1 MIYNDIVERESGMN
15 KDNTMS
21 VLFILIFIG
30 KGGWYN
36 GLRLL
41 IALNRDGN
49 NLGPCCIKS
58 SYAKQQDQKGKV
70 INMSDSYNTNNMLP
84 KNVMIEDCKGNRD
97 TEIIT
102 HQFKNGRL
110 FLVGTIDQRMAVDFI
125 SAMLVL
131 AEEQKDVEII
141 IDSPGGEVS
150 AGLMIYD
157 ILKSYKYKITMYCTG
172 FAASMAALI
181 LAGGQK
187 GRRFILPHS
196 QVMIHEPLISS
207 GFGGSAT
214 SIEKTAQRILET
226 KAVLNKI
233 LAEHTGRSVNE
244 INKATKDD
252 NFMTSEEA
260 VQFGICDEIRS
271 IF

>member
-1 MIYNDIVERESGMN
+1 MADTYNS
-15 KDNTMS
+15 
-21 VLFILIFIG
+21 
-30 KGGWYN
+30 
-36 GLRLL
+36 
-41 IALNRDGN
+41 
-49 NLGPCCIKS
+49 
-58 SYAKQQDQKGKV
+58 
-70 INMSDSYNTNNMLP
+70 NNMLP
-84 KNVMIEDCKGNRD
+84 KSVIVEECRGSRD
-97 TEIIT
+97 TDIIT
-102 HQFKNGRL
+102 QQFKNGRL
-110 FLVGTIDQRMAVDFI
+110 FLVGPIDHRMAVDFI

-131 AEEQKDVEII
+131 AEEKKEAEII
-141 IDSPGGEVS
+141 IDSPGGEIS

-157 ILKSYKYKITMYCTG
+157 VLRSYKYKITMYCTG
-172 FAASMAALI
+172 LAASMAAFI
-181 LAGGQK
+181 LAAGQK

-214 SIEKTAQRILET
+214 SIEKTAQGILET

-244 INKATKDD
+244 INKATLED

-260 VQFGICDEIRS
+260 VKFGICDEIRS

>member
-1 MIYNDIVERESGMN
+1 MADTYNS
-15 KDNTMS
+15 
-21 VLFILIFIG
+21 
-30 KGGWYN
+30 
-36 GLRLL
+36 
-41 IALNRDGN
+41 
-49 NLGPCCIKS
+49 
-58 SYAKQQDQKGKV
+58 
-70 INMSDSYNTNNMLP
+70 NNMLP
-84 KNVMIEDCKGNRD
+84 KSVIVEECRGSRD
-97 TEIIT
+97 TDIIT
-102 HQFKNGRL
+102 QQFKNGRL
-110 FLVGTIDQRMAVDFI
+110 FLVGPIDHRMAVDFI

-131 AEEQKDVEII
+131 AEEKKDAEII
-141 IDSPGGEVS
+141 IDSPGGEIS

-157 ILKSYKYKITMYCTG
+157 VLRSYKYKITMYCTG
-172 FAASMAALI
+172 LAASMAAFI
-181 LAGGQK
+181 LAAGQK

-214 SIEKTAQRILET
+214 SIEKTAQGILET

-244 INKATKDD
+244 INKATQDD

-260 VQFGICDEIRS
+260 VKFGICDEIRS

>member
-1 MIYNDIVERESGMN
+1 MADTYN
-15 KDNTMS
+15 
-21 VLFILIFIG
+21 
-30 KGGWYN
+30 
-36 GLRLL
+36 
-41 IALNRDGN
+41 
-49 NLGPCCIKS
+49 S
-58 SYAKQQDQKGKV
+58 S
-70 INMSDSYNTNNMLP
+70 NMLP
-84 KNVMIEDCKGNRD
+84 KSVIVEECRGSRD
-97 TEIIT
+97 TDIIT
-102 HQFKNGRL
+102 QQFKNGRL
-110 FLVGTIDQRMAVDFI
+110 FLVGPIDHRMAVDFI

-131 AEEQKDVEII
+131 AEEKKDAEII
-141 IDSPGGEVS
+141 IDSPGGEIS

-157 ILKSYKYKITMYCTG
+157 VLRSYKYKITMYCTG
-172 FAASMAALI
+172 LAASMAAFI
-181 LAGGQK
+181 LAAGQK

-214 SIEKTAQRILET
+214 SIEKTAQGILET

-244 INKATKDD
+244 INKATQDD

-260 VQFGICDEIRS
+260 VEFGICDEIRS

>member
-1 MIYNDIVERESGMN
+1 MADTYNS
-15 KDNTMS
+15 
-21 VLFILIFIG
+21 
-30 KGGWYN
+30 
-36 GLRLL
+36 
-41 IALNRDGN
+41 
-49 NLGPCCIKS
+49 
-58 SYAKQQDQKGKV
+58 
-70 INMSDSYNTNNMLP
+70 NNMLP
-84 KNVMIEDCKGNRD
+84 KSVIVEECRGSRD
-97 TEIIT
+97 TDIIT
-102 HQFKNGRL
+102 QQFKNGRL
-110 FLVGTIDQRMAVDFI
+110 FLVGPIDHRMAVDFI

-131 AEEQKDVEII
+131 AEEEKDAEII
-141 IDSPGGEVS
+141 IDSPGGEIS

-157 ILKSYKYKITMYCTG
+157 VLRSYKYKITMYCTG
-172 FAASMAALI
+172 LAASMAAFI
-181 LAGGQK
+181 LAAGQK

-214 SIEKTAQRILET
+214 SIEKTAQGILET

-244 INKATKDD
+244 INKATQDD

-260 VQFGICDEIRS
+260 VEFGICDEIRS

>member
-1 MIYNDIVERESGMN
+1 MADTYNS
-15 KDNTMS
+15 
-21 VLFILIFIG
+21 
-30 KGGWYN
+30 
-36 GLRLL
+36 
-41 IALNRDGN
+41 
-49 NLGPCCIKS
+49 
-58 SYAKQQDQKGKV
+58 
-70 INMSDSYNTNNMLP
+70 NNMLP
-84 KNVMIEDCKGNRD
+84 KSVIVEECRGSRD
-97 TEIIT
+97 TDIIT
-102 HQFKNGRL
+102 QQFKNGRL
-110 FLVGTIDQRMAVDFI
+110 FLVGPIDHRMAVDFI

-131 AEEQKDVEII
+131 AEEKKDAEII
-141 IDSPGGEVS
+141 IDSPGGEIS

-157 ILKSYKYKITMYCTG
+157 VLRSYKYKITMYCTG
-172 FAASMAALI
+172 LAASMAAFI
-181 LAGGQK
+181 LAAGQK

-214 SIEKTAQRILET
+214 SIEKTAQSILET

-244 INKATKDD
+244 INKATLED

-260 VQFGICDEIRS
+260 VKFGICDEIRS

>member
-1 MIYNDIVERESGMN
+1 MADTYNS
-15 KDNTMS
+15 
-21 VLFILIFIG
+21 
-30 KGGWYN
+30 
-36 GLRLL
+36 
-41 IALNRDGN
+41 
-49 NLGPCCIKS
+49 
-58 SYAKQQDQKGKV
+58 
-70 INMSDSYNTNNMLP
+70 NNMLP
-84 KNVMIEDCKGNRD
+84 KSVIVEECRGSRD
-97 TEIIT
+97 TDIIT
-102 HQFKNGRL
+102 QQFKNGRL
-110 FLVGTIDQRMAVDFI
+110 FLVGPIDHRMAVDFI

-131 AEEQKDVEII
+131 AEEKKDAEII
-141 IDSPGGEVS
+141 IDSPGGEIS

-157 ILKSYKYKITMYCTG
+157 VLRSYKYKITMYCTG
-172 FAASMAALI
+172 LAASMAAFI
-181 LAGGQK
+181 LAAGQK

-214 SIEKTAQRILET
+214 SIEKTAKSILET

-244 INKATKDD
+244 INKATQDD

-260 VQFGICDEIRS
+260 VEFGICDEIRS

>member
-1 MIYNDIVERESGMN
+1 MADTYNS
-15 KDNTMS
+15 
-21 VLFILIFIG
+21 
-30 KGGWYN
+30 
-36 GLRLL
+36 
-41 IALNRDGN
+41 
-49 NLGPCCIKS
+49 
-58 SYAKQQDQKGKV
+58 
-70 INMSDSYNTNNMLP
+70 NNMLP
-84 KNVMIEDCKGNRD
+84 KSVIVEECRGSRD
-97 TEIIT
+97 TDIIT
-102 HQFKNGRL
+102 QQFKNGRL
-110 FLVGTIDQRMAVDFI
+110 FLVGPIDHRMAVDFI

-131 AEEQKDVEII
+131 AEEKKDAEII
-141 IDSPGGEVS
+141 IDSPGGDIS

-157 ILKSYKYKITMYCTG
+157 VLRSYKYKITMYCTG
-172 FAASMAALI
+172 LAASMAAFI
-181 LAGGQK
+181 LAAGQK

-214 SIEKTAQRILET
+214 SIEKTAKSILET

-244 INKATKDD
+244 INKATLED

-260 VQFGICDEIRS
+260 VKFGICDEIRS

>member
-1 MIYNDIVERESGMN
+1 MADTYNS
-15 KDNTMS
+15 
-21 VLFILIFIG
+21 
-30 KGGWYN
+30 
-36 GLRLL
+36 
-41 IALNRDGN
+41 
-49 NLGPCCIKS
+49 
-58 SYAKQQDQKGKV
+58 
-70 INMSDSYNTNNMLP
+70 NNMLP
-84 KNVMIEDCKGNRD
+84 KSVIVEECRGSRD
-97 TEIIT
+97 TDIIT
-102 HQFKNGRL
+102 QQFKNGRL
-110 FLVGTIDQRMAVDFI
+110 FLVGPIDQRMAVDFI

-131 AEEQKDVEII
+131 AEEKKDAEII
-141 IDSPGGEVS
+141 IDSPGGEIS

-157 ILKSYKYKITMYCTG
+157 VLRSYKYKITMYCTG
-172 FAASMAALI
+172 LAASMAAFI
-181 LAGGQK
+181 LAAGQK

-214 SIEKTAQRILET
+214 SIEKTAQGILET

-244 INKATKDD
+244 INKATQDD

-260 VQFGICDEIRS
+260 VEFGICDEIRS

>member
-1 MIYNDIVERESGMN
+1 
-15 KDNTMS
+15 MS
-21 VLFILIFIG
+21 ST
-30 KGGWYN
+30 Y
-36 GLRLL
+36 
-41 IALNRDGN
+41 
-49 NLGPCCIKS
+49 
-58 SYAKQQDQKGKV
+58 
-70 INMSDSYNTNNMLP
+70 DSNNMLP
-84 KNVMIEDCKGNRD
+84 QYIMVEDYKGSRETNIL
-97 TEIIT
+97 TQ
-102 HQFKNGRL
+102 QFKEGRL
-110 FLVGTIDQRMAVDFI
+110 FLVGPIDQRMAMDFI
-125 SAMLVL
+125 SAMLML
-131 AEEQKDVEII
+131 AEERKEVEIF

-157 ILKSYKYKITMYCTG
+157 VLNSYKYKITMYCTG
-172 FAASMAALI
+172 LAASMAAFI
-181 LAGGQK
+181 LAAGQK

-214 SIEKTAQRILET
+214 SIEKTAKSILET

-244 INKATKDD
+244 INKATQDD

-260 VQFGICDEIRS
+260 VEFGICDEIRS

>member
-1 MIYNDIVERESGMN
+1 
-15 KDNTMS
+15 
-21 VLFILIFIG
+21 
-30 KGGWYN
+30 
-36 GLRLL
+36 
-41 IALNRDGN
+41 
-49 NLGPCCIKS
+49 
-58 SYAKQQDQKGKV
+58 
-70 INMSDSYNTNNMLP
+70 MSDTYNSNNMLP
-84 KNVMIEDCKGNRD
+84 KSVIVEECRGSRD
-97 TEIIT
+97 TDIIT
-102 HQFKNGRL
+102 QQFKNGRL
-110 FLVGTIDQRMAVDFI
+110 FLVGPIDHRMAVDFI

-131 AEEQKDVEII
+131 AEEKKDAEII
-141 IDSPGGEVS
+141 IDSPGGEIS

-157 ILKSYKYKITMYCTG
+157 VLRSYKYKITMYCTG
-172 FAASMAALI
+172 LAASMAAFI
-181 LAGGQK
+181 LAAGQK

-214 SIEKTAQRILET
+214 SIEKTAQGILET

-244 INKATKDD
+244 INKATQDD

-260 VQFGICDEIRS
+260 VKFGICDEIRS

>member
-1 MIYNDIVERESGMN
+1 MADTYNS
-15 KDNTMS
+15 
-21 VLFILIFIG
+21 
-30 KGGWYN
+30 
-36 GLRLL
+36 
-41 IALNRDGN
+41 
-49 NLGPCCIKS
+49 
-58 SYAKQQDQKGKV
+58 
-70 INMSDSYNTNNMLP
+70 NNMLP
-84 KNVMIEDCKGNRD
+84 KSVIVEECRGSRD
-97 TEIIT
+97 TDIIT
-102 HQFKNGRL
+102 QQFKNGRL
-110 FLVGTIDQRMAVDFI
+110 FLVGPIDHRVAVDFI

-131 AEEQKDVEII
+131 AEEKKDAEII
-141 IDSPGGEVS
+141 IDSPGGEIS

-157 ILKSYKYKITMYCTG
+157 VLRSYKYKITMYCTG
-172 FAASMAALI
+172 LAASMAAFI
-181 LAGGQK
+181 LAAGQK

-214 SIEKTAQRILET
+214 SIEKTAQSILET

-244 INKATKDD
+244 INKATLED

-260 VQFGICDEIRS
+260 VKFGICDEIRS

>member
-1 MIYNDIVERESGMN
+1 MADTYNS
-15 KDNTMS
+15 
-21 VLFILIFIG
+21 
-30 KGGWYN
+30 
-36 GLRLL
+36 
-41 IALNRDGN
+41 
-49 NLGPCCIKS
+49 
-58 SYAKQQDQKGKV
+58 
-70 INMSDSYNTNNMLP
+70 NNMLP
-84 KNVMIEDCKGNRD
+84 KSVIVEECRGSRD
-97 TEIIT
+97 TDIIT
-102 HQFKNGRL
+102 QQFKNGRL
-110 FLVGTIDQRMAVDFI
+110 FLVGPIDHRMAVDFI

-131 AEEQKDVEII
+131 AEEKKDAEII
-141 IDSPGGEVS
+141 IDSPGGEIS

-157 ILKSYKYKITMYCTG
+157 VLRSYKYKITMYCTG
-172 FAASMAALI
+172 LAASMAAFI
-181 LAGGQK
+181 LAAGQK

-214 SIEKTAQRILET
+214 SIEKTAQSILET

-244 INKATKDD
+244 INKATQDD

-260 VQFGICDEIRS
+260 VEFGICDEIRS

>member
-1 MIYNDIVERESGMN
+1 MADTYN
-15 KDNTMS
+15 
-21 VLFILIFIG
+21 
-30 KGGWYN
+30 
-36 GLRLL
+36 
-41 IALNRDGN
+41 
-49 NLGPCCIKS
+49 S
-58 SYAKQQDQKGKV
+58 S
-70 INMSDSYNTNNMLP
+70 NMLP
-84 KNVMIEDCKGNRD
+84 KSVIVEECRGSRD
-97 TEIIT
+97 TDIIT
-102 HQFKNGRL
+102 QQFKNGRL
-110 FLVGTIDQRMAVDFI
+110 FLVGQIDHRMAVDFI

-131 AEEQKDVEII
+131 AEEKKDAEII
-141 IDSPGGEVS
+141 IDSPGGEIS

-157 ILKSYKYKITMYCTG
+157 VLRSYKYKITMYCTG
-172 FAASMAALI
+172 LAASMAAFI
-181 LAGGQK
+181 LAAGQK

-214 SIEKTAQRILET
+214 SIEKTAQGILET

-244 INKATKDD
+244 INKATQDD

-260 VQFGICDEIRS
+260 VEFGICDEIRS

>member
-1 MIYNDIVERESGMN
+1 MADTYNS
-15 KDNTMS
+15 
-21 VLFILIFIG
+21 
-30 KGGWYN
+30 
-36 GLRLL
+36 
-41 IALNRDGN
+41 
-49 NLGPCCIKS
+49 
-58 SYAKQQDQKGKV
+58 
-70 INMSDSYNTNNMLP
+70 NNMLP
-84 KNVMIEDCKGNRD
+84 KSVIVEECRGSRD
-97 TEIIT
+97 TDIIT
-102 HQFKNGRL
+102 QQFKNGRL
-110 FLVGTIDQRMAVDFI
+110 FLVGPIDHRMAVDFI

-131 AEEQKDVEII
+131 AEEKKDAEII
-141 IDSPGGEVS
+141 IDSPGGEIS

-157 ILKSYKYKITMYCTG
+157 VLNSYKYKITMYCTG
-172 FAASMAALI
+172 LAASMAALI
-181 LAGGQK
+181 LAAGQK

-214 SIEKTAQRILET
+214 SIEKTAQGILET

-244 INKATKDD
+244 IIKATLED

-260 VQFGICDEIRS
+260 VKFGICDEIRS

>member
-1 MIYNDIVERESGMN
+1 
-15 KDNTMS
+15 
-21 VLFILIFIG
+21 
-30 KGGWYN
+30 
-36 GLRLL
+36 
-41 IALNRDGN
+41 
-49 NLGPCCIKS
+49 
-58 SYAKQQDQKGKV
+58 
-70 INMSDSYNTNNMLP
+70 MLP
-84 KNVMIEDCKGNRD
+84 KSVIVEECRGSRD
-97 TEIIT
+97 TDIIT
-102 HQFKNGRL
+102 QQFKNGRL
-110 FLVGTIDQRMAVDFI
+110 FLVGPIDHRMAVDFI

-131 AEEQKDVEII
+131 AEEKKDAEII
-141 IDSPGGEVS
+141 IDSPGGEIS

-157 ILKSYKYKITMYCTG
+157 VLRSYKYKITMYCTG
-172 FAASMAALI
+172 LAASMAAFI
-181 LAGGQK
+181 LAAGQK

-214 SIEKTAQRILET
+214 SIEKTAQGILET

-244 INKATKDD
+244 INKATLED

-260 VQFGICDEIRS
+260 VKFGICDEIRS

>member
-1 MIYNDIVERESGMN
+1 MADTYNS
-15 KDNTMS
+15 
-21 VLFILIFIG
+21 
-30 KGGWYN
+30 
-36 GLRLL
+36 
-41 IALNRDGN
+41 
-49 NLGPCCIKS
+49 
-58 SYAKQQDQKGKV
+58 
-70 INMSDSYNTNNMLP
+70 NNMLP
-84 KNVMIEDCKGNRD
+84 KSVIVEECRGSRD
-97 TEIIT
+97 TDIIT
-102 HQFKNGRL
+102 QQFKNGRL
-110 FLVGTIDQRMAVDFI
+110 FLVGPIDHRMAVDFI

-131 AEEQKDVEII
+131 AEEKKDAEII
-141 IDSPGGEVS
+141 IDSPGGEIS

-157 ILKSYKYKITMYCTG
+157 VLRSYKYKITMYCTG
-172 FAASMAALI
+172 LAASMAAII

-214 SIEKTAQRILET
+214 SIEKTAQGILET

-244 INKATKDD
+244 INKATLED

-260 VQFGICDEIRS
+260 VKFGICDEIRS

>member
-1 MIYNDIVERESGMN
+1 MADTYNS
-15 KDNTMS
+15 
-21 VLFILIFIG
+21 
-30 KGGWYN
+30 
-36 GLRLL
+36 
-41 IALNRDGN
+41 
-49 NLGPCCIKS
+49 
-58 SYAKQQDQKGKV
+58 
-70 INMSDSYNTNNMLP
+70 NNMLP
-84 KNVMIEDCKGNRD
+84 KSVIVEECRGSRD
-97 TEIIT
+97 TDIIT
-102 HQFKNGRL
+102 QQFKNGRL
-110 FLVGTIDQRMAVDFI
+110 FLVGPIDHRMAVDFI

-131 AEEQKDVEII
+131 AEEKKDAEII
-141 IDSPGGEVS
+141 IDSPGGEIS

-157 ILKSYKYKITMYCTG
+157 VLNSYKYKITMYCTG
-172 FAASMAALI
+172 LAASMAALI
-181 LAGGQK
+181 LAAGQK

-214 SIEKTAQRILET
+214 SIEKTAQGILET

-244 INKATKDD
+244 INKATLED

-260 VQFGICDEIRS
+260 VKFGICDEIRS

>member
-1 MIYNDIVERESGMN
+1 MADTYNS
-15 KDNTMS
+15 
-21 VLFILIFIG
+21 
-30 KGGWYN
+30 
-36 GLRLL
+36 
-41 IALNRDGN
+41 
-49 NLGPCCIKS
+49 
-58 SYAKQQDQKGKV
+58 
-70 INMSDSYNTNNMLP
+70 NNMLP
-84 KNVMIEDCKGNRD
+84 KSVIVEECRGSRD
-97 TEIIT
+97 TDIIT
-102 HQFKNGRL
+102 QQFKNGRL
-110 FLVGTIDQRMAVDFI
+110 FLVGPIDHRMAVDFI

-131 AEEQKDVEII
+131 AEEKKDAEII
-141 IDSPGGEVS
+141 IDSPGGEIS

-157 ILKSYKYKITMYCTG
+157 VLRSYKYKITMYCTG
-172 FAASMAALI
+172 LAASMAAFI
-181 LAGGQK
+181 LAAGQK

-214 SIEKTAQRILET
+214 SIEKTAQGILET

-244 INKATKDD
+244 INKATLED

-260 VQFGICDEIRS
+260 VKFGICDEIRS

>member
-1 MIYNDIVERESGMN
+1 MADTYNS
-15 KDNTMS
+15 
-21 VLFILIFIG
+21 
-30 KGGWYN
+30 
-36 GLRLL
+36 
-41 IALNRDGN
+41 
-49 NLGPCCIKS
+49 
-58 SYAKQQDQKGKV
+58 
-70 INMSDSYNTNNMLP
+70 NNMLP
-84 KNVMIEDCKGNRD
+84 KSVIVEECRGSRD
-97 TEIIT
+97 TDIIT
-102 HQFKNGRL
+102 QQFKNGRL
-110 FLVGTIDQRMAVDFI
+110 FLVGPIDHRMAVDFI

-131 AEEQKDVEII
+131 AEEKKDAEII
-141 IDSPGGEVS
+141 IDSPGGEIS

-157 ILKSYKYKITMYCTG
+157 VLRSYKYKITMYCTG
-172 FAASMAALI
+172 LAASMAAFI
-181 LAGGQK
+181 LAAGQK

-214 SIEKTAQRILET
+214 SIEKTAQGILET

-244 INKATKDD
+244 INKATQDD

-260 VQFGICDEIRS
+260 VEFGICDEIRS

>member
-1 MIYNDIVERESGMN
+1 MADTYNS
-15 KDNTMS
+15 
-21 VLFILIFIG
+21 
-30 KGGWYN
+30 
-36 GLRLL
+36 
-41 IALNRDGN
+41 
-49 NLGPCCIKS
+49 
-58 SYAKQQDQKGKV
+58 
-70 INMSDSYNTNNMLP
+70 NNMLP
-84 KNVMIEDCKGNRD
+84 QYIMVEDYKGSRE
-97 TEIIT
+97 TYILT
-102 HQFKNGRL
+102 QQFKKGRL
-110 FLVGTIDQRMAVDFI
+110 FLVGPIDQRMAMDFI

-131 AEEQKDVEII
+131 AEERKEVEIF

-157 ILKSYKYKITMYCTG
+157 VLNSYKYKITMYCTG
-172 FAASMAALI
+172 LAASMAAFI
-181 LAGGQK
+181 LAAGQK

-214 SIEKTAQRILET
+214 SIEKTAKSILET

-244 INKATKDD
+244 INKATLED

-260 VQFGICDEIRS
+260 VKFGICDEIRS

>member
-1 MIYNDIVERESGMN
+1 MADTYNS
-15 KDNTMS
+15 
-21 VLFILIFIG
+21 
-30 KGGWYN
+30 
-36 GLRLL
+36 
-41 IALNRDGN
+41 
-49 NLGPCCIKS
+49 
-58 SYAKQQDQKGKV
+58 
-70 INMSDSYNTNNMLP
+70 NNMLP
-84 KNVMIEDCKGNRD
+84 KSVIVEECRGSRD
-97 TEIIT
+97 TDIIT
-102 HQFKNGRL
+102 QQFKNGRL
-110 FLVGTIDQRMAVDFI
+110 FLVGPIDHRMAVDFI

-131 AEEQKDVEII
+131 AEEKKEAEII
-141 IDSPGGEVS
+141 IDSPGGEIS

-157 ILKSYKYKITMYCTG
+157 VLRSYKYKITMYCTG
-172 FAASMAALI
+172 LAASMAAFI
-181 LAGGQK
+181 LAAGQK

-214 SIEKTAQRILET
+214 SIEKTAQGILET

-244 INKATKDD
+244 INKATQDD

-260 VQFGICDEIRS
+260 VEFGICDEIRS

>member
-1 MIYNDIVERESGMN
+1 MADTYNS
-15 KDNTMS
+15 
-21 VLFILIFIG
+21 
-30 KGGWYN
+30 
-36 GLRLL
+36 
-41 IALNRDGN
+41 
-49 NLGPCCIKS
+49 
-58 SYAKQQDQKGKV
+58 
-70 INMSDSYNTNNMLP
+70 NNMLP
-84 KNVMIEDCKGNRD
+84 KSVIVEECRGSRD
-97 TEIIT
+97 TDIIT
-102 HQFKNGRL
+102 QQFKNGRL
-110 FLVGTIDQRMAVDFI
+110 FLVGPIDHRMAVDFI

-131 AEEQKDVEII
+131 AEEKKDAEII

-157 ILKSYKYKITMYCTG
+157 VLRSYKYKITMYCTG
-172 FAASMAALI
+172 LAASMAAFI
-181 LAGGQK
+181 LAAGQK

-214 SIEKTAQRILET
+214 SIEKTAQGILET

-244 INKATKDD
+244 INKATLED

-260 VQFGICDEIRS
+260 VKFGICDEIRS

>member
-1 MIYNDIVERESGMN
+1 MADTYNS
-15 KDNTMS
+15 
-21 VLFILIFIG
+21 
-30 KGGWYN
+30 
-36 GLRLL
+36 
-41 IALNRDGN
+41 
-49 NLGPCCIKS
+49 
-58 SYAKQQDQKGKV
+58 
-70 INMSDSYNTNNMLP
+70 NNMLP
-84 KNVMIEDCKGNRD
+84 KSVIVEECRGSRD
-97 TEIIT
+97 TDIIT
-102 HQFKNGRL
+102 QQFKNGRL
-110 FLVGTIDQRMAVDFI
+110 FLVGPIDHRMAVDFI

-131 AEEQKDVEII
+131 AEEKKDAEII
-141 IDSPGGEVS
+141 IDSPGGEIS

-157 ILKSYKYKITMYCTG
+157 VLRSYKYKITMYCTG
-172 FAASMAALI
+172 LAASMAAFI
-181 LAGGQK
+181 LAAGQK

-214 SIEKTAQRILET
+214 SIEKSAQGILET

-244 INKATKDD
+244 INKATQDD

-260 VQFGICDEIRS
+260 VKFGICDEIRS